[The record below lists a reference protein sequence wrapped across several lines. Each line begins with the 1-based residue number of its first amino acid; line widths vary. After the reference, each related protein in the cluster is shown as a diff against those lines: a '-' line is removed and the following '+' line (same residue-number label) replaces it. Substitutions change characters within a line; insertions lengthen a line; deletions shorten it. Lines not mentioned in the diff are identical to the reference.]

1 MDPLVS
7 IIVPVYNGEAWIAR
21 CVQSVLT
28 QEFTEYELILVDDGS
43 KDASAAMLDAYAKED
58 ARVRVIHKP
67 NGGVSSARNAA
78 LDIAKGTYVQFM
90 DADDWIPSDSTKL
103 LYQSAVSHD
112 ADMVIA
118 DFWRVVG
125 DRVSQKG
132 DIEEE
137 QEMDKLAYV
146 GFMQQNPADFYYGAL
161 WNKLFRRS
169 KIEAYQLRMD
179 ESLSWCEAFV
189 FNLEFILHVEK
200 IFALRAPVYYYV
212 KTSGSLVN
220 TRLKFSRVLRMK
232 LDMLEYYNE
241 FYMQLYDEKSYRKKR
256 GELYRFLIDVAGDGG
271 AIAMSLGTK
280 KLGKEVIPAVAASDM
295 LDDNFFTELYYQDKL
310 LARYLTTV
318 ANRFDLELRDV
329 RILCYLIVSQ
339 GTRSTKAIKD
349 FTGYS
354 QVVVTTSLRAMTL
367 RHFVH
372 FGKGRPALISLG
384 SESKPVVEAIGQ
396 VLTDFQRV
404 SEALLSQQERVE
416 YRKLRSKSIDGI
428 KQLLLTKVEGTGV

>member
-43 KDASAAMLDAYAKED
+43 KDATAAMLDTYAKED

-169 KIEAYQLRMD
+169 KIEAHQLRMD
-179 ESLSWCEAFV
+179 ESLSWCEDFV

-212 KTSGSLVN
+212 KTTGSLVN

-271 AIAMSLGTK
+271 AIVMSLGTK
-280 KLGKEVIPAVAASDM
+280 KLGKEVIPAVAAGDM

-310 LARYLTTV
+310 LARYLATV

-329 RILCYLIVSQ
+329 RILCYLMVSQ

-354 QVVVTTSLRAMTL
+354 QVVVSTSLRAMTL

-372 FGKGRPALISLG
+372 IGKGRSALISLG

-396 VLTDFQRV
+396 VLTDFQRISEV
-404 SEALLSQQERVE
+404 SLSQQERLE
-416 YRKLRSKSIDGI
+416 YRRLRSKSIGGI

>member
-179 ESLSWCEAFV
+179 ESLSWCEDFV

-372 FGKGRPALISLG
+372 FGTGRPALISLG

-404 SEALLSQQERVE
+404 SEALLSQQERLE